1 MGSEVYVKRHDT
13 SILSLMAFALA
24 AFCPGGC
31 TPEPGF
37 APGDDT
43 DTNYFDA
50 IAKYAGPCVT
60 ELDRGE
66 LGPDETVDEWTVFFY
81 DGDYVVKEEF
91 DGNADGAFDTLKE
104 YTYDSDGNVL
114 TEARDGIEWSAAHPQ
129 NGADGATD
137 MSFLY
142 TYDGNG
148 NMTKLEQDG
157 HGPDAVADGSVDRRV
172 TFTYDVS
179 GNMIESVEDLNAD
192 DAPDIIIAYTYDEHG
207 NPLTRETD
215 GTAWEPSDGTVDK
228 LDTFAYEYDSSGN
241 MTKQELDLGADDNL
255 DMRTVYTYDSMGN
268 VLTLSEVWFLDVDNF
283 HTENA
288 YDEQGYLLTHRYCTN
303 GFCITD
309 TYTYDMFKNVLT
321 LSYSNDNYTN
331 GPLELTNYWY
341 ACWDQSQ

>member
-1 MGSEVYVKRHDT
+1 MKRHNT
-13 SILSLMAFALA
+13 SILSLTAFALA
-24 AFCPGGC
+24 VSYPGGC
-31 TPEPGF
+31 TPEPNLITVS
-37 APGDDT
+37 DT
-43 DTNYFDA
+43 DTNSFDA
-50 IAKYAGPCVT
+50 TAKYVGPCVT

-66 LGPDETVDEWTVFFY
+66 LGPDETVDVRTIFTY

-91 DGNADGAFDTLKE
+91 DGDADETIDTLKE

-137 MSFLY
+137 ISYRF

-148 NMTKLEQDG
+148 NMMKIEQDG
-157 HGPDAVADGSVDRRV
+157 HGPDAVTDGFVDRRV
-172 TFTYDVS
+172 TFTYDGS
-179 GNMIESVEDLNAD
+179 GNMIESVEDLDAD
-192 DAPDIIIAYTYDEHG
+192 DEPDIIITYTHDEHG

-255 DMRTVYTYDSMGN
+255 DMRSVYTYDSMGN

-283 HTENA
+283 HTENT
-288 YDEQGYLLTHRYCTN
+288 YDDQGYLLTHRYCTN

-309 TYTYDMFKNVLT
+309 NYTYDMFGNVLT
-321 LSYSNDNYTN
+321 LSYSNDNYTS
-331 GPLELTNYWY
+331 GALELTNYWY